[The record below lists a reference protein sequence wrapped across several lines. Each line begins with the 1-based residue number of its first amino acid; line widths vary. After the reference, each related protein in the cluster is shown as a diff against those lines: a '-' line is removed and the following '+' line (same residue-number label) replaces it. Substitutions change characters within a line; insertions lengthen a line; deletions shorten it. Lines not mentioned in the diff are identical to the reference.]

1 MKVSS
6 VLVSHIVIQ
15 FGNDPLGVAALKG
28 HTEVVQRLL
37 DAGANVNHRNKV
49 ITIRSFMRAVYQSKL
64 FYPSPILAFMYRKG
78 YSGWICISAYLLYTT
93 LC

>member
-37 DAGANVNHRNKV
+37 DAGANVNHLNKV
-49 ITIRSFMRAVYQSKL
+49 MTIKSL
-64 FYPSPILAFMYRKG
+64 
-78 YSGWICISAYLLYTT
+78 
-93 LC
+93 